1 MAHNAHT
8 TDHWP
13 LVALKSKL
21 GLLHFSHIFF
31 VITSAFFNKFN
42 FNRVSSSIV
51 LLHCGIITQEMSFYL
66 NFMGYGIHMLLVSP
80 SFAICLIWSIPYL
93 IWPGCCC
100 QGKEGNICRPA
111 EHRWYHVICSSIK
124 DPWQVHV
131 ALAALSS
138 GAATLVCCYLLIV
151 VRLGTILCVRFSY
164 SNLSWPGGL
173 WLVFWILD

>member
-1 MAHNAHT
+1 MQMAHNAHT
-8 TDHWP
+8 THHWP

-51 LLHCGIITQEMSFYL
+51 LLHCGIITQEISFYL

-80 SFAICLIWSIPYL
+80 SFAICLVWSIPYL
-93 IWPGCCC
+93 IWPGCCS
-100 QGKEGNICRPA
+100 QAKEGNICRPA

-131 ALAALSS
+131 ALGALSS
-138 GAATLVCCYLLIV
+138 GAATLVCCYLLTV

-164 SNLSWPGGL
+164 TNLS
-173 WLVFWILD
+173 